1 MTKARRI
8 TRIALSAIIL
18 TLGALIIIPRSAPP
32 LTLQLLCLFIISSV
46 LSPRDSAIAALLYLI
61 LGAVGVP
68 VFSGFTSGFGVLF
81 GVSGGFLISF
91 PFISFFI
98 SYFVKKFAKAF
109 IPRFT
114 VFFVATLVSYAFGFL
129 WIIITKAVDA
139 SAGNVLMNYVV
150 CFLPFDLLKCAL
162 APFVVK
168 KLEGIINK

>member
-8 TRIALSAIIL
+8 TRIALSVVLL

-32 LTLQLLCLFIISSV
+32 LTFQLLCLFITSSL
-46 LSPRDSAIAALLYLI
+46 LSPQDAFLTALIYLL

-68 VFSGFTSGFGVLF
+68 VFSGFTSGFGILF

-91 PFISFFI
+91 PFISLFI
-98 SYFVKKFAKAF
+98 SYFIKKFAKTF

-114 VFFVATLVSYAFGFL
+114 VFFIATLISYVFAFL
-129 WIIITKAVDA
+129 WIVITKAVDA
-139 SAGNVLMNYVV
+139 SAGAILMNYVI

-162 APFVVK
+162 APFIIK
-168 KLEGIINK
+168 KLEGIIKQ